1 MGRVLGIQNESQ
13 LTQSCV
19 AWFRLQFPRLRD
31 VLIHV
36 PNEGKRNTKLI
47 RTKTGYKTVCTSA
60 QRLRAEGMV
69 PGVADLILLTPRKG
83 YGCLCIEMKTER
95 RGSKQRDTQ
104 VEWEKAATAAGNKYV
119 VVRTFDE
126 FMAVVCDYL
135 DADFMMN

>member
-1 MGRVLGIQNESQ
+1 MSRTAVTPESA

-19 AWFRLQFPRLRD
+19 AWFRIQHPKLAD

-36 PNEGKRNTKLI
+36 PNEGKRNL
-47 RTKTGYKTVCTSA
+47 RTVVRKGRTVTYCPAA

-69 PGVADLILLTPRKG
+69 PGAADLILLTSRQG
-83 YGCLCIEMKTER
+83 YATLCIEMKTEA
-95 RGSKQRDTQ
+95 RGSKQSPSQ

-126 FMAVVCDYL
+126 FRAAVGDYL
-135 DADFMMN
+135 GVEYMF